1 VDALANNLIRRIG
14 NITNGAPASWRGA
27 PKIPEELNCS
37 PWDAARF
44 PFFSVHF
51 LIHYGE
57 YDILP
62 FGSSSKRR
70 TTSERKQKT

>member
-1 VDALANNLIRRIG
+1 MALTLPSSAVQFVLLHG
-14 NITNGAPASWRGA
+14 GGV
-27 PKIPEELNCS
+27 PKNTGRAELLTLGMQ
-37 PWDAARF
+37 DF

-62 FGSSSKRR
+62 SGSSSKRR
-70 TTSERKQKT
+70 ATSERKQKT